1 VPGDRDAEG
10 DGADDGRPQGRVVDG
25 DGLGDLRL
33 VTVRRDSGNVGG
45 LGIGQHRPQDGQRR
59 DRFVRQAVGE
69 CGEDLLGRLF
79 CRCADLRDGGGIDHA
94 PEQLLFGPEVVHDKA
109 GVHFRGRGDR
119 PDSGPLVPGGDEK
132 PGGGVEDARFG
143 AAALLG
149 ARTGPGRGHSF
160 ILRVLTGG
168 PFRSTVVQ

>member
-10 DGADDGRPQGRVVDG
+10 DGADDGGSQGSIVSG

-33 VTVRRDSGNVGG
+33 VTVRGDPGDVRG
-45 LGIGQHRPQDGQRR
+45 LRIGQHRPQDGQRR

-69 CGEDLLGRLF
+69 CGEDLLGRLLR
-79 CRCADLRDGGGIDHA
+79 RCADLRDGSGVDHA
-94 PEQLLFGPEVVHDKA
+94 PEQLLLGPEVVHDKA

-119 PDSGPLVPGGDEK
+119 PDSGPLIPGGDEK
-132 PGGGVEDARFG
+132 PGGSVEDARFG

-149 ARTGPGRGHSF
+149 ARTGPGSGHSF
-160 ILRVLTGG
+160 ILRMLTGG
-168 PFRSTVVQ
+168 SFHSTVVQ